1 MEKLIRHSG
10 NYRKLLFYQKTEVIF
25 EMTYYF
31 CHSYLQ
37 KGDRTIDQMVQTA
50 RSGKQNII
58 EVCVASATLT
68 KTEIANYV

>member
-1 MEKLIRHSG
+1 
-10 NYRKLLFYQKTEVIF
+10 
-25 EMTYYF
+25 MTYYF
-31 CHSYLQ
+31 CHTYLK

-58 EVCVASATLT
+58 EVCAASATLT

>member
-1 MEKLIRHSG
+1 MEKLIRHLG
-10 NYRKLLFYQKTEVIF
+10 NYRKLLSYQKTEVIF

-31 CHSYLQ
+31 CHTYLK

-58 EVCVASATLT
+58 EVCAASATLT